1 MDSSL
6 FEKSPTGKLVP
17 TIQDQFAYV
26 PMNLPPQINHANI
39 FQAYGAASRGI
50 AALNAKITQLGN
62 PNLILRP
69 LQRREA
75 LTSSAME
82 GTYTTSDEL
91 ALLEAGEEKTA
102 RYETREVNNYK
113 TALFHAV
120 ESLEKLPISHR
131 LICETHDKLLGGL
144 PNSRGGNKL
153 PGQYKQFQ
161 NWIGGL
167 KIEKARFIP
176 PTPEDTVK
184 CMDGLEAFIN
194 RENPDTIDPLLEAA
208 LVHYQFET
216 IHPFADGNGRV
227 GRILIPI
234 ILLERGLIANPV
246 FYPSA
251 AIEERKDEYI
261 ELMYNVSARGEWD
274 QWLLFFLKICS
285 ETCESSVKI
294 IDRLDQLNRSYKDEA
309 MRKFRSNN
317 VIKLI
322 DELFKSPVTS
332 TPLVQ
337 KLLNVTARAARMTIA
352 NLETIGVLE
361 KMHRSSKTDYFIARA
376 ILEAEK

>member
-1 MDSSL
+1 MDYSI

-17 TIQDQFAYV
+17 TIQGQFAYV

-75 LTSSAME
+75 IASSAME

-102 RYETREVNNYK
+102 RQETREVNNYNI
-113 TALFHAV
+113 ALFYAV
-120 ESLEKLPISHR
+120 EAMDRLPISRR
-131 LICETHDKLLGGL
+131 LICETHEKLLGGL
-144 PNSRGGNKL
+144 PNGRGGNKR
-153 PGQYKQFQ
+153 PGEYKQFQ

-167 KIEKARFIP
+167 KIENARFIP
-176 PTPEDTVK
+176 PTPEETVK
-184 CMDGLEAFIN
+184 CMNDLETFIN
-194 RENPDTIDPLLEAA
+194 RENPDIIDPLLEAA
-208 LVHYQFET
+208 MVHYQFET

-227 GRILIPI
+227 GRIMIPI
-234 ILLERGLIANPV
+234 ILLSRGLITSPV

-251 AIEERKDEYI
+251 AIEGQKDEYI
-261 ELMYNVSARGEWD
+261 DLMFNVSAQGDWD

-285 ETCESSVKI
+285 KTCESSIVI
-294 IDRLDQLNRSYKDEA
+294 IDQLTRLNRDYKGKA
-309 MRKFRSNN
+309 MNAFRSNN

-332 TPLVQ
+332 TPYVQ
-337 KLLNVTARAARMTIA
+337 KLLNVTPRAARMTIG
-352 NLETIGVLE
+352 NLENIGILE
-361 KMHRSSKTDYFIARA
+361 KVDVGGKTDYFIARE
-376 ILEAEK
+376 ILGSEK

>member
-1 MDSSL
+1 MDYDL
-6 FEKSPTGKLVP
+6 FGKSPTGHLVP
-17 TIQDQFAYV
+17 TIHGQFAYV
-26 PMNLPPQINHANI
+26 PVDLAPPINHTAI

-62 PNLILRP
+62 PALILRP

-131 LICETHDKLLGGL
+131 LICETHEKLLGGL

-153 PGQYKQFQ
+153 AGQYKQFQ

-167 KIEKARFIP
+167 KIENARFIP
-176 PTPEDTVK
+176 PTPEETVK
-184 CMDGLEAFIN
+184 CMDSLEAFIN

-227 GRILIPI
+227 GRILIPL
-234 ILLERGLIANPV
+234 ILLTRGLISSPV

-251 AIEERKDEYI
+251 AIEERKEEYI
-261 ELMYNVSARGEWD
+261 DLMFNVSARGDWD

-285 ETCESSVKI
+285 ETCESSIKI
-294 IDRLDQLNRSYKDEA
+294 INRLDQLNKDYKDEA
-309 MRKFRSNN
+309 MGKFRSNN

-322 DELFKSPVTS
+322 DEVFKSPVTS

-361 KMHRSSKTDYFIARA
+361 KMQMSGKTDYFIARA
-376 ILEAEK
+376 ILESEK